1 MVYMTIWKFKS
12 CSRCGGD
19 IFIDR
24 DVDGWY
30 EQCLQCG
37 CTRDMPNTVKVY
49 QHGKENRLVKRE
61 RSCSGSV
68 SKATAVTDA
77 VFGKIKVSHKT

>member
-12 CSRCGGD
+12 CLRCGGD
-19 IFIDR
+19 IFVDR

-37 CTRDMPNTVKVY
+37 CAHDMPNTIEAY
-49 QHGKENRLVKRE
+49 QRGEGNNPVKRK

-68 SKATAVTDA
+68 SRATAGTDA
-77 VFGKIKVSHKT
+77 VFGKIKVGYKP